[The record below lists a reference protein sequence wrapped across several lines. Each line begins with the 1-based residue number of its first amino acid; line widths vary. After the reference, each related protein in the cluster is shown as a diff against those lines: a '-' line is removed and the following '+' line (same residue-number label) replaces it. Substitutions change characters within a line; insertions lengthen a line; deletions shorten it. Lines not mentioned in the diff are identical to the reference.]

1 MSNKTPFMKTE
12 VLSLTYGCLI
22 RQIIEDCEND
32 IASANKE
39 IEQVGYNIGSR
50 MIDLF
55 LAKTTNLDDQP
66 CSNFKAIME
75 KVSVGFRFALGMF
88 ITKRN

>member
-1 MSNKTPFMKTE
+1 MKTE

-32 IASANKE
+32 IPTANKE
-39 IEQVGYNIGSR
+39 IEQVGYNMGYR

-55 LAKTTNLDDQP
+55 LAKTTNMDDQP
-66 CSNFKAIME
+66 CSDFKSVMD
-75 KVSVGFRFALGMF
+75 KVILGIKFALG
-88 ITKRN
+88 IYYKASIAN